1 MPLNHDLSDLFRTLA
16 AVFEIRGEPVF
27 KSIAF
32 SKVSR
37 LLKDMTVDIKRLH
50 DQDQLDTIE
59 GVGASSRKI
68 IHDYISTGRSPDYEE
83 VVASIPAGLIPLL
96 DIPSL
101 GPKTIRLF
109 WK

>member
-1 MPLNHDLSDLFRTLA
+1 MSLNHELSDIFRTIA
-16 AVFEIRGEPVF
+16 PVFEIRGEPVF

-37 LLKDMTVDIKRLH
+37 LLKDMSVDIKKLH
-50 DQDQLDTIE
+50 EQGKLDQVE

-68 IHDYISTGRSPDYEE
+68 IADYLSTGRSPDYEE

-101 GPKTIRLF
+101 GPKTIS
-109 WK
+109 